1 MDCLDLAQIRSP
13 ILLRGDERTAYRDP
27 AVFFRDGWFYLFF
40 TLVETEA
47 DGSPFLYTAV
57 VKSRDLIRFTS
68 VRKLTERNQAKNY
81 SSPGNVIEFNGEYYL
96 CLQSYCRENGEKFGN
111 ENCRLFLM
119 HSSDLE
125 HWSAPELLQVK
136 GDSLPDSETGRMI
149 DPFILKHE
157 DLFYCFFKQNGV
169 SRSVSRDLKHWEF
182 LGTSAAGEN
191 VCIIP
196 DGKRFLMV
204 HSPKN
209 GIAFKESSDLSEW
222 RDCGITYLGAHEWK
236 WAEGRITAGFILD
249 LRDSPGIGKV
259 LLFFHG
265 TGPEDESV
273 IFDTHACLG
282 IAWSDDLCC
291 WDWPGKQ

>member
-1 MDCLDLAQIRSP
+1 MECFDVDQIRSP
-13 ILLRGDERTAYRDP
+13 ILLRGDDRTAFRDP

-40 TLVETEA
+40 TLVETEK
-47 DGSPFLYTAV
+47 DGTPFLYTAM
-57 VKSRDLIRFTS
+57 VKSRDLIRFTP
-68 VRKLTERNQAKNY
+68 VRKLTERDLAKNY

-111 ENCRLFLM
+111 GNCRLFLM

-125 HWSAPELLQVK
+125 QWSDPELLRVK
-136 GDSLPDSETGRMI
+136 GDSLEAGRMI

-157 DLFYCFFKQNGV
+157 DMFYCFFKQNGV
-169 SRSVSRDLKHWEF
+169 SRSVSSDLKHWKF
-182 LGTSAAGEN
+182 LGASEAGEN

-204 HSPKN
+204 HSPEN

-222 RDCGITYLGAHEWK
+222 RDCGITYLGSPGWEW
-236 WAEGRITAGFILD
+236 ARGRITAGFILD
-249 LRDSPGIGKV
+249 LRDFPEIGKA

-273 IFDTHACLG
+273 IFDTRACLG
-282 IAWSDDLCC
+282 IAWSEDLRT